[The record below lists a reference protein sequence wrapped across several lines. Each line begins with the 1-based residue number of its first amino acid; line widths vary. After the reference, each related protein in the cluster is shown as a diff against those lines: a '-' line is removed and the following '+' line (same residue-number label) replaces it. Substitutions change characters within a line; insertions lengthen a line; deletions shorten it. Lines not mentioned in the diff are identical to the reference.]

1 MLFNSLQFLVFF
13 AFVISLYYALPHR
26 SRWFLLL
33 IASSYFYMV
42 FVPEYVLILFGVI
55 LVDYFAAFL
64 INRNTGFLRKFF
76 LGLSLTANLGILCY
90 FKYYNFFLE
99 NISLVLSNFHLH
111 NPLPFI
117 NVILPLGQIGRAS
130 CRERV

>member
-13 AFVISLYYALPHR
+13 SFVISLFYALPHR

-33 IASSYFYMV
+33 LASSYFYMV

-55 LVDYFAAFL
+55 LIDYFAAFL
-64 INRNTGFLRKFF
+64 ITKTKGRTKK
-76 LGLSLTANLGILCY
+76 LSLALSLVANLGILCY

-99 NISLVLSNFHLH
+99 NIS
-111 NPLPFI
+111 
-117 NVILPLGQIGRAS
+117 
-130 CRERV
+130 